1 MKKERK
7 HKRREE
13 KRRRKEE
20 KKRKKLEG
28 KKKKK
33 RKREEREEDMDESRR
48 DYDQNNDADD
58 EPNTFTDASNTN
70 TSNGKLEED
79 VERQEEEDEESVYDY
94 EIEHATKEE
103 FETFRSDVLAKV
115 PDTIKKRFREGGFS
129 KWGKDWLPVLE
140 IGPFDVE
147 PGPVRTMWMEMFQN
161 VSFRSDST
169 L

>member
-79 VERQEEEDEESVYDY
+79 AERQEDEESVYDY

-161 VSFRSDST
+161 VSFSSDST
-169 L
+169 

>member
-79 VERQEEEDEESVYDY
+79 AERQEDEESVYDY

-161 VSFRSDST
+161 VSFGSDST
-169 L
+169 